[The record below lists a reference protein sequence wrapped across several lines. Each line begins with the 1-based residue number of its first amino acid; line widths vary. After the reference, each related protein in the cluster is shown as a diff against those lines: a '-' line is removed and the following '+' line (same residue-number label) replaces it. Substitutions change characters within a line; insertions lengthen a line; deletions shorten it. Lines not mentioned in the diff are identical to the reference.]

1 MFLLQSQLEPVV
13 LRRLEQLQGVHNGP
27 ALGMCNCLRNA
38 LQANNSSAG
47 VEWSSTDGNDEIPQ
61 ENFQVDLSDASMS
74 LQLDAWGT
82 WLAPD
87 GLAAKAHYYA
97 ATHALVQ
104 EILGSILVGSS
115 EPSISRT
122 ALDAAWGE
130 DAGSSTD
137 AFLPADRLKSSLA
150 ALATTS
156 SNDGTPQTAAA
167 CLSIL
172 LTRLQGQPQRWQGL
186 VEQYAAGADPQ
197 LPVTEAEAAGGGGAV
212 IGAVAG
218 GRGATDDD
226 VADDDIND
234 DIDAL
239 LKDDAGDL
247 KDSTPAANTALGMK
261 VIASADA
268 TEPAVANADN
278 TAAVSMAAE
287 DEDDT
292 FSLGLSRVPSHT
304 SVDPNGQE
312 ETSTTSV
319 PGSPAAISVAAAAA
333 AARRAARAISVKSVE
348 DPELRRTLS
357 ETSSANLDDLP
368 SEDLETLIERANSHA
383 NSSTRLARQPAAS
396 SGGAPGDIN
405 LGHLAEMDLRAWAAK
420 KDKPPPMGVS
430 RGRPVPGSVLAPLLG
445 RADAV
450 KPVMDQH
457 LKAARAPRT
466 PGAAAGGPG
475 GGAGGGNGTSHFGAF
490 GGSPVRQS
498 MERERGGG
506 GVLGNGISRHGSN
519 DSPTA
524 LHPRSRSLG
533 TNLSRKLSIS
543 EPGPVGPQAEWKHL
557 PALGQATRLHPHE
570 MRQQSYGIPRT
581 GEQSRGRGEC
591 AGVAT
596 QGGALMEDK
605 LPSLP
610 ALAGARGQPPKA
622 MELFRRPS
630 QVQRSDAHHADTA
643 QSPAPNSHLP
653 GLGPPTRLAAAR
665 ALCVQATK
673 KKSFRG
679 DDNF

>member
-1 MFLLQSQLEPVV
+1 MFLLQAQLEPVV
-13 LRRLEQLQGVHNGP
+13 LKRLEQLRGLQNGP

-38 LQANNSSAG
+38 LQTNNSAAG
-47 VEWSSTDGNDEIPQ
+47 VEWSSTDGNDEIPP
-61 ENFQVDLSDASMS
+61 EHFQVDLVDASMS
-74 LQLDAWGT
+74 LQLGAWET
-82 WLAPD
+82 WLAAD
-87 GLAAKAHYYA
+87 GVVAKARYYA

-115 EPSISRT
+115 NEPSISRT
-122 ALDAAWGE
+122 ALDAAWEE
-130 DAGSSTD
+130 DAGSSSSD
-137 AFLPADRLKSSLA
+137 VPHLPTDRLKSSLA

-156 SNDGTPQTAAA
+156 SSDGTPQTAAA

-172 LTRLQGQPQRWQGL
+172 LARLQEQAQRWQGL
-186 VEQYAAGADPQ
+186 VEQYAAGTERPMPA
-197 LPVTEAEAAGGGGAV
+197 TEAEIAGGGD
-212 IGAVAG
+212 
-218 GRGATDDD
+218 RGAGAST
-226 VADDDIND
+226 ADADADDIND

-239 LKDDAGDL
+239 LKEDASDL
-247 KDSTPAANTALGMK
+247 KDSTPDAGLGSALDK
-261 VIASADA
+261 AVASADA
-268 TEPAVANADN
+268 PGTAGAGADK
-278 TAAVSMAAE
+278 TAAEAMAAPE

-292 FSLGLSRVPSHT
+292 FSLGLSRVPSQT
-304 SVDPNGQE
+304 SVDPSEQE
-312 ETSTTSV
+312 EPSSTGVLVT
-319 PGSPAAISVAAAAA
+319 PAAAAA

-368 SEDLETLIERANSHA
+368 SEDLKALMERANPHA
-383 NSSTRLARQPAAS
+383 RSSTRLARQPAAS

-420 KDKPPPMGVS
+420 KDKQTPLLGLS

-445 RADAV
+445 RADAI

-457 LKAARAPRT
+457 HKAARAPRT
-466 PGAAAGGPG
+466 PGAAPTAAAAAPG
-475 GGAGGGNGTSHFGAF
+475 GGASVGNGTSHIGMFGD
-490 GGSPVRQS
+490 SPVRQS
-498 MERERGGG
+498 MERERA
-506 GVLGNGISRHGSN
+506 GVALGNGISRHGSN

-524 LHPRSRSLG
+524 VQQPRSRSQG
-533 TNLSRKLSIS
+533 SNLSRKLSVS

-570 MRQQSYGIPRT
+570 TRQSYGIPRA
-581 GEQSRGRGEC
+581 GAQSRGRAEC
-591 AGVAT
+591 AGAAT
-596 QGGALMEDK
+596 PGAPLMEDK

-622 MELFRRPS
+622 MEFLRRPS
-630 QVQRSDAHHADTA
+630 QAQRSDAHHADA
-643 QSPAPNSHLP
+643 SQPPAPNAHLP

-673 KKSFRG
+673 KSFRS
-679 DDNF
+679 DEYF

>member
-1 MFLLQSQLEPVV
+1 MFLLQAQLEPIV
-13 LRRLEQLQGVHNGP
+13 LRRLEQLRGLQNGP

-38 LQANNSSAG
+38 LQTNNSAAG

-61 ENFQVDLSDASMS
+61 EHFQVDLSDTSMS
-74 LQLDAWGT
+74 LQLGACET
-82 WLAPD
+82 WLAAN
-87 GLAAKAHYYA
+87 GVVAKARYYA

-104 EILGSILVGSS
+104 EILGNILVGSS
-115 EPSISRT
+115 NEPSISRT
-122 ALDAAWGE
+122 ALDAAWEE
-130 DAGSSTD
+130 DAGSSNSD
-137 AFLPADRLKSSLA
+137 VHHLPVDRLKSSLA

-156 SNDGTPQTAAA
+156 SSDGTPQTAAA
-167 CLSIL
+167 CLSL
-172 LTRLQGQPQRWQGL
+172 LLARLQEQPQRWQGL
-186 VEQYAAGADPQ
+186 VEQYAVSTERP
-197 LPVTEAEAAGGGGAV
+197 LPATEAEMAGDTGGGA
-212 IGAVAG
+212 GAA
-218 GRGATDDD
+218 D
-226 VADDDIND
+226 ADDIDD

-239 LKDDAGDL
+239 LKEDAGDL
-247 KDSTPAANTALGMK
+247 KDSTPAAGSAPELK
-261 VIASADA
+261 AVASAADA
-268 TEPAVANADN
+268 PGTAGANADK
-278 TAAVSMAAE
+278 TAAVTIAAAE
-287 DEDDT
+287 DDDDT
-292 FSLGLSRVPSHT
+292 SSLGLSRVPSHT
-304 SVDPNGQE
+304 SVSDPNEQE
-312 ETSTTSV
+312 ELSITGV
-319 PGSPAAISVAAAAA
+319 PVMPAAAATA
-333 AARRAARAISVKSVE
+333 AQRAVRAISVKSVE

-368 SEDLETLIERANSHA
+368 SEDLEALMDRTNPHA
-383 NSSTRLARQPAAS
+383 KSSTRLARQPAAS

-420 KDKPPPMGVS
+420 KDKQPPLLGMS

-466 PGAAAGGPG
+466 PGAASTAAAAGPG
-475 GGAGGGNGTSHFGAF
+475 GGASVGNGTSHIGVFGD
-490 GGSPVRQS
+490 SPVRQS

-506 GVLGNGISRHGSN
+506 ALGNGISRHGSN

-524 LHPRSRSLG
+524 MQPRSRSQG
-533 TNLSRKLSIS
+533 SNLSRKLSVS

-570 MRQQSYGIPRT
+570 MRQQSYGIPRA
-581 GEQSRGRGEC
+581 GGQSRGRFEC
-591 AGVAT
+591 TGAAT
-596 QGGALMEDK
+596 PPLPLMEDK

-622 MELFRRPS
+622 MEFLRRPS

-643 QSPAPNSHLP
+643 QTSAHHAHLP

-665 ALCVQATK
+665 TLCVQAT